1 MTKILEKR
9 YNFTKTPL
17 STPMKRYSEAMMPLE
32 WGNFKMVTYA
42 NKENEPMPHIAI
54 VSEKMDPSKPVL
66 VRMHS
71 ECLTGDLLGSKRCD
85 CGEQLDTAMTLA
97 AEQGGVIIYLRQEG
111 RGIGLINKLKAYQL
125 QDVGLNTIDA
135 NTHLGFEADS
145 RHYDIAID
153 ILKELKIAQI
163 HLLTNNPEKIA
174 AFEEEDIEVVQ
185 RIPLIT
191 TPLPENEAYLNT
203 KKDILGHLLGG
214 QKES

>member
-125 QDVGLNTIDA
+125 QDTGLDTIDA
-135 NTHLGFEADS
+135 NTHLGLEVDS
-145 RHYDIAID
+145 REYDMAVAILQD
-153 ILKELKIAQI
+153 LGIGTIDLM
-163 HLLTNNPEKIA
+163 TNNPLKIKA
-174 AFEEEDIEVVQ
+174 IEDSPINIRKRE
-185 RIPLIT
+185 PLII
-191 TPLPENEAYLNT
+191 PSKKENKGYLLT
-203 KKDILGHLLGG
+203 KKEKMGHML
-214 QKES
+214 